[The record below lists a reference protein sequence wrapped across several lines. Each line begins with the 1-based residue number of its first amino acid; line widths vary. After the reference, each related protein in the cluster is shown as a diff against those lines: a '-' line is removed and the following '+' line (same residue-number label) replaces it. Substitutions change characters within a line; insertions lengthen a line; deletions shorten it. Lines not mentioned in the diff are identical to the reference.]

1 MVSVRDRLLQA
12 AEEMLDTDANAVSVE
27 STAELAGVG
36 RSTAYRYFPGR
47 TELFL
52 GLAAVRSNRLLDAAR
67 AVVAGAG
74 TGAERLEELF
84 VFMFNEL
91 PRDPVLA
98 GVIAEGPVGLDT
110 PRGREAAD
118 TFLGGLITEAQNAGE
133 FRREYPP
140 TEAVRWLVIQLLTA
154 INMLGDDEDRF
165 RNWLRWFILPSLT
178 SPVTAQDVAQD
189 VAAGLRSHARAIIQ
203 AADRIDGGQRAADD
217 ASSRNAVVQSTRAA
231 D

>member
-12 AEEMLDTDANAVSVE
+12 AEELLDTDANAVSVE

-84 VFMFNEL
+84 VFMFIEL
-91 PRDPVLA
+91 PKDPVLA
-98 GVIAEGPVGLDT
+98 GAIAEGPVGLDT

-118 TFLGGLITEAQNAGE
+118 AFLGTLITEAQHTGE
-133 FRREYPP
+133 FRRDYPS

-154 INMLGDDEDRF
+154 INMLGDDELRF
-165 RNWLRWFILPSLT
+165 RNWFRWFILPSLT
-178 SPVTAQDVAQD
+178 SPVTAQDVAQG

-203 AADRIDGGQRAADD
+203 AADRIDGRPSAVDD
-217 ASSRNAVVQSTRAA
+217 VSSRNALVQSTRAA
-231 D
+231 E